1 MSFLNTFRRLRVLQ
15 MRKQEL
21 LKYKHS
27 SSVSQ
32 TIDSPI
38 MVFDFWELPDV
49 FVALF
54 IILIF
59 GVLFYSWGTMF
70 LLLSICLGLGPI
82 IKKKY
87 PKGIF
92 FHWPYARLRMAL
104 PGLVNPKGKIRKFS
118 D

>member
-1 MSFLNTFRRLRVLQ
+1 
-15 MRKQEL
+15 MRKQEY
-21 LKYKHS
+21 LKAKHS
-27 SSVSQ
+27 SLVSQ

-38 MVFDFWELPDV
+38 MVFDFWELADV

-70 LLLSICLGLGPI
+70 TLLVLCLGAGPV
-82 IKKKY
+82 IKRKY

-92 FHWPYARLRMAL
+92 FHWPYANFWMEL
-104 PGLVNPKGKIRKFS
+104 PGIMNPRGKIRKFS

>member
-1 MSFLNTFRRLRVLQ
+1 ML
-15 MRKQEL
+15 KQEL
-21 LKYKHS
+21 LKAKHS
-27 SSVSQ
+27 SLVSQ

-38 MVFDFWELPDV
+38 MVFDFWELSDV

-59 GVLFYSWGTMF
+59 GVLFYSWFTMF
-70 LLLSICLGLGPI
+70 TLLSLCLGAGPV

-92 FHWPYARLRMAL
+92 FHWPYARLRMDL
-104 PGLVNPKGKIRKFS
+104 PGLLNPRGNARRFS

>member
-1 MSFLNTFRRLRVLQ
+1 
-15 MRKQEL
+15 MRKQEY
-21 LKYKHS
+21 LKAKHS
-27 SSVSQ
+27 SLVSQ

-38 MVFDFWELPDV
+38 MVFDFWELSDV
-49 FVALF
+49 FIALF

-70 LLLSICLGLGPI
+70 TLLVLCLGLGPV

-92 FHWPYARLRMAL
+92 FHWPYAKCGMEL
-104 PGLVNPKGKIRKFS
+104 PGLVNPRGTRRYS

>member
-1 MSFLNTFRRLRVLQ
+1 

-21 LKYKHS
+21 LKARHS
-27 SSVSQ
+27 SPVSQ

-38 MVFDFWELPDV
+38 MVFDFWELQDV
-49 FVALF
+49 FIGLF

-70 LLLSICLGLGPI
+70 TLLLLCLGAGPV
-82 IKKKY
+82 IKRKY

-92 FHWPYARLRMAL
+92 FHWPYARLRMDL
-104 PGLVNPKGKIRKFS
+104 PGLINPRGRNRVFS

>member
-1 MSFLNTFRRLRVLQ
+1 

-21 LKYKHS
+21 LKSKYS
-27 SSVSQ
+27 SPVSQ

-38 MVFDFWELPDV
+38 MVFDIWELGDV

-70 LLLSICLGLGPI
+70 LLLVLCLGAGPV
-82 IKKKY
+82 IKKKF

-92 FHWPYARLRMAL
+92 FHWPYANLRMSL
-104 PGLVNPKGKIRKFS
+104 PGLVNPKGPSRRYS

>member
-1 MSFLNTFRRLRVLQ
+1 

-21 LKYKHS
+21 LKAKFAS
-27 SSVSQ
+27 PVSQ

-38 MVFDFWELPDV
+38 EVFDFWELSDV
-49 FVALF
+49 FIALF
-54 IILIF
+54 IIMIF

-70 LLLSICLGLGPI
+70 FLLLLCLGAGPV
-82 IKKKY
+82 IKKKH

-92 FHWPYARLRMAL
+92 FHWPYAVFRMDL
-104 PGLVNPKGKIRKFS
+104 PGLVNPKGRERRYS

>member
-1 MSFLNTFRRLRVLQ
+1 
-15 MRKQEL
+15 MRKQEV
-21 LKYKHS
+21 LKAKFAS
-27 SSVSQ
+27 VVSQ

-38 MVFDFWELPDV
+38 MVFDIWELSDV
-49 FVALF
+49 FIALF

-70 LLLSICLGLGPI
+70 TLLVLCLGAGPV

-92 FHWPYARLRMAL
+92 FHWPYARLQMSL
-104 PGLVNPKGKIRKFS
+104 PGLVNPRGRKRRYS

>member
-1 MSFLNTFRRLRVLQ
+1 

-21 LKYKHS
+21 LKAKYS
-27 SSVSQ
+27 SLVSQ

-38 MVFDFWELPDV
+38 MVFDFWELSDV
-49 FVALF
+49 FIGLF

-70 LLLSICLGLGPI
+70 TLLLLFLGAGPV
-82 IKKKY
+82 IKRKY

-92 FHWPYARLRMAL
+92 FHWPYKTLRMDL
-104 PGLVNPKGKIRKFS
+104 PGLVNPKAERRRYS

>member
-1 MSFLNTFRRLRVLQ
+1 MRGHLLRKL
-15 MRKQEL
+15 EL
-21 LKYKHS
+21 LKAKHS
-27 SSVSQ
+27 SAVSQ

-38 MVFDFWELPDV
+38 MVFDFWELADV

-59 GVLFYSWGTMF
+59 GVMFYSWGTMF
-70 LLLSICLGLGPI
+70 SLLILCLGAGPA
-82 IKKKY
+82 IKKKH

-92 FHWPYARLRMAL
+92 FHWPYAKLRMSL
-104 PGLVNPKGKIRKFS
+104 PGLVNPRGNGRRYS

>member
-1 MSFLNTFRRLRVLQ
+1 

-21 LKYKHS
+21 LKARYS

-38 MVFDFWELPDV
+38 MVFDFWELSDV
-49 FVALF
+49 FVGLF

-70 LLLSICLGLGPI
+70 TLLLCCLGAGPI
-82 IKKKY
+82 IKRNY

-92 FHWPYARLRMAL
+92 FHWPYAHLRMDL
-104 PGLVNPKGKIRKFS
+104 PGLTNPRGRKRRYS

>member
-1 MSFLNTFRRLRVLQ
+1 

-21 LKYKHS
+21 LKAKHS
-27 SSVSQ
+27 SPVSQ

-38 MVFDFWELPDV
+38 MVFDFWELSDV
-49 FVALF
+49 FIALF

-59 GVLFYSWGTMF
+59 GVMFYSWGTMF
-70 LLLSICLGLGPI
+70 TLLVLCLGAGPV

-92 FHWPYARLRMAL
+92 FHWPYASFCMEL
-104 PGLVNPKGKIRKFS
+104 PGLVNPRGKTRRFS

>member
-1 MSFLNTFRRLRVLQ
+1 

-21 LKYKHS
+21 LKAKFS
-27 SSVSQ
+27 SLVSQ

-38 MVFDFWELPDV
+38 MVFDFWELSDV
-49 FVALF
+49 FTALF

-70 LLLSICLGLGPI
+70 FLLVLCLGAGPA

-92 FHWPYARLRMAL
+92 FHWPYAKLRMDL
-104 PGLVNPKGKIRKFS
+104 PGLVNPKGPKRRYS

>member
-1 MSFLNTFRRLRVLQ
+1 
-15 MRKQEL
+15 MRKQEI
-21 LKYKHS
+21 LKAKHS
-27 SSVSQ
+27 SLVSQ

-38 MVFDFWELPDV
+38 MIFDFWELSDV
-49 FVALF
+49 FIALF

-70 LLLSICLGLGPI
+70 ALLVLCLGAGPV
-82 IKKKY
+82 IKKKS

-92 FHWPYARLRMAL
+92 FHWPYTNFRMEL
-104 PGLVNPKGKIRKFS
+104 PGLSNPRGNKRRFS

>member
-1 MSFLNTFRRLRVLQ
+1 

-21 LKYKHS
+21 LKARFS
-27 SSVSQ
+27 SAVSQ

-38 MVFDFWELPDV
+38 MVFDFWELSDV
-49 FVALF
+49 FIALF

-70 LLLSICLGLGPI
+70 TLLVFCLGAGPV

-92 FHWPYARLRMAL
+92 FHWPYAHIRMEL
-104 PGLVNPKGKIRKFS
+104 PGLINPRGRSRRYS

>member
-1 MSFLNTFRRLRVLQ
+1 

-21 LKYKHS
+21 LKARFS
-27 SSVSQ
+27 SPVSQ

-38 MVFDFWELPDV
+38 MVFDFWELSDV
-49 FVALF
+49 FIALF

-70 LLLSICLGLGPI
+70 TLLVFCLGAGPV

-92 FHWPYARLRMAL
+92 FHWPYAHFRMDL
-104 PGLVNPKGKIRKFS
+104 PGLINPKGRTRRYS

>member
-1 MSFLNTFRRLRVLQ
+1 V
-15 MRKQEL
+15 RKQEL
-21 LKYKHS
+21 LKAKHS
-27 SSVSQ
+27 SFVSQ
-32 TIDSPI
+32 TIDAPI
-38 MVFDFWELPDV
+38 MVFDFWELSDV

-70 LLLSICLGLGPI
+70 TLLLFCLGLGPI
-82 IKKKY
+82 IKRKY

-92 FHWPYARLRMAL
+92 FHWPYAKLHMDL
-104 PGLVNPKGKIRKFS
+104 PGLVNPRGRARRFS

>member
-1 MSFLNTFRRLRVLQ
+1 
-15 MRKQEL
+15 MRKQEY
-21 LKYKHS
+21 LKAKHS
-27 SSVSQ
+27 SLVSQ

-38 MVFDFWELPDV
+38 MVFDIWELTDV
-49 FVALF
+49 FVALL
-54 IILIF
+54 IIFVF

-70 LLLSICLGLGPI
+70 TLLILCLGLGPA

-92 FHWPYARLRMAL
+92 FHWPYAKLRMEL
-104 PGLVNPKGKIRKFS
+104 PGILNPRGNARQFS

>member
-1 MSFLNTFRRLRVLQ
+1 

-21 LKYKHS
+21 LKTRHS
-27 SSVSQ
+27 SLVSQ

-38 MVFDFWELPDV
+38 MVFDFWELSDV
-49 FVALF
+49 FIALF

-70 LLLSICLGLGPI
+70 TLLVLCLGAGPI

-92 FHWPYARLRMAL
+92 FHWPYARLRMEL
-104 PGLVNPKGKIRKFS
+104 PGLINPRGQERRFS

>member
-1 MSFLNTFRRLRVLQ
+1 MH
-15 MRKQEL
+15 KQEL
-21 LKYKHS
+21 LKAKHAS
-27 SSVSQ
+27 LVSQ

-38 MVFDFWELPDV
+38 MVFDFWELSDV
-49 FVALF
+49 FIALF

-70 LLLSICLGLGPI
+70 FLLLLCLGAGPA

-92 FHWPYARLRMAL
+92 FHWPYARLRMHL
-104 PGLVNPKGKIRKFS
+104 PGLVNPKGRRQFS

>member
-1 MSFLNTFRRLRVLQ
+1 
-15 MRKQEL
+15 MRKQEF
-21 LKYKHS
+21 LKAKHS
-27 SSVSQ
+27 SLVSQ
-32 TIDSPI
+32 TIDAPI

-49 FVALF
+49 FLGLF

-70 LLLSICLGLGPI
+70 VLLLLCLGAGPV
-82 IKKKY
+82 IKRKY

-92 FHWPYARLRMAL
+92 FHWPYARLHMDL
-104 PGLVNPKGKIRKFS
+104 PGLVNPKGLARRFS

>member
-1 MSFLNTFRRLRVLQ
+1 

-21 LKYKHS
+21 LKAKYS
-27 SSVSQ
+27 SLVSQ

-38 MVFDFWELPDV
+38 MVFDIWELSDV
-49 FVALF
+49 FIALF
-54 IILIF
+54 IILVF

-70 LLLSICLGLGPI
+70 TLLSLCLGFGPA

-92 FHWPYARLRMAL
+92 LHWPFSRLRMEL
-104 PGLVNPKGKIRKFS
+104 PGLVNPKSNNRRFS